1 MGVFALASGLMVVH
15 VFGCVW
21 LWGGGWCFLAGSDAG
36 LAGWFSGW
44 LFDED
49 KFKDEPMRLYA
60 FMFSLGVLLITTTLT
75 IIKDGNK

>member
-1 MGVFALASGLMVVH
+1 MCVGLGVLVGVFALASGLMVVH

-44 LFDED
+44 LC
-49 KFKDEPMRLYA
+49 MA
-60 FMFSLGVLLITTTLT
+60 G
-75 IIKDGNK
+75 